1 MKDLKIVVCASGAG
15 GNFKA
20 LVNAREQ
27 IGYTILKLIVN
38 KDCGAVGIA
47 KEYDIPYQCVVSK
60 NNQYFAEEFIEAIPF
75 GTDLIVLAGYMP
87 ILPDSVCEKFKKKI
101 INTHP
106 SLLPK
111 YGGKGMYGVK
121 VQEAVMAAHEKKA
134 GCTIHYVTKDIDAG
148 DIILQKEIDVDYSET
163 PWQLGGRIFNEEVK
177 LYPEA
182 IRIIKNERS
191 SNNNQV

>member
-1 MKDLKIVVCASGAG
+1 
-15 GNFKA
+15 
-20 LVNAREQ
+20 
-27 IGYTILKLIVN
+27 
-38 KDCGAVGIA
+38 
-47 KEYDIPYQCVVSK
+47 
-60 NNQYFAEEFIEAIPF
+60 
-75 GTDLIVLAGYMP
+75 MP